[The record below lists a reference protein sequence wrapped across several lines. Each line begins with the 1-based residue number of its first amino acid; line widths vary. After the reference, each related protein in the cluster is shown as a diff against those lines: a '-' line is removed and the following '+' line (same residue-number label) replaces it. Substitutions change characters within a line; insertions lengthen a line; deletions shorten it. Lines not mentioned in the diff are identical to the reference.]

1 MISAEDII
9 KEFEHLAMELERDGD
24 RPVWT
29 ARDIAVVIRNMM
41 ARDEGK
47 SDDS

>member
-9 KEFEHLAMELERDGD
+9 KEFEHLAIELERDGD
-24 RPVWT
+24 HPVWT

-47 SDDS
+47 GDDS